1 MITAA
6 ELDEVLAPRHG
17 VVAERRVG
25 GNEGRV
31 RVGVDPTPGTR
42 GLGEGRAG
50 SGRGEGP
57 AGSDGR
63 GDGRAGSDGGPPCP
77 ETIGFEQLEGP
88 LDSYR
93 RQVEVRPRPD
103 GLVEVTQSVSLRVG
117 LPGFSWLFA
126 LPLRSYTARIGRPR
140 RNPWWAPP
148 VRLPRRAAVVL
159 ATLCLLTIVVGYLT
173 DLLADT
179 MTYAG
184 GDFHVGKRGQG
195 IALGV
200 VEAGAVGALFLLYVA
215 DRRGR
220 RPVLVATLVASA
232 VASTAG
238 AAAPSLAFLT
248 AFQLVAAS
256 LVGAALVIIG
266 VMAAEEV
273 PAGARAWA
281 LGVIGMCFGL
291 GSGLTLLALPLAD
304 LGPNGWR
311 WPYAIS
317 LLGVPAVLV
326 CVRRLPE
333 SRRWVD
339 PSLAGGVPVG
349 GGPGAGQVVGGGAAG
364 GGGVAG
370 ARVRARRRES
380 WRGRL
385 TPTLRRRLLILG
397 AGGLLLAVFTSPAS
411 QFQNEFLHT
420 ERHLSATKIS
430 LLEQLS
436 GTIGG
441 LGTLIGGRLADTWGR
456 RPVAA
461 GGITLGVAVTIL
473 HYTSS
478 GVGLWAW
485 NTLGSVI
492 SYGVGPALA
501 VYGAELFPTS
511 LRARAGGVLTVL
523 AAAGGVVGLVA
534 AGALSSAFGTIAPAL
549 GLLAAAPLAVVILIL
564 VAYPETAGAT
574 LEQLNPGDPVRTD
587 DGLLSPGI
595 ARGDAMLR

>member
-1 MITAA
+1 MRAVTSSRARAVIAA
-6 ELDEVLAPRHG
+6 ADLDEVVAPRHG
-17 VVAERRVG
+17 IVAERRVG
-25 GNEGRV
+25 PPP
-31 RVGVDPTPGTR
+31 DAPR
-42 GLGEGRAG
+42 G
-50 SGRGEGP
+50 GP
-57 AGSDGR
+57 APGR
-63 GDGRAGSDGGPPCP
+63 SR
-77 ETIGFEQLEGP
+77 TVLFEQAEGP
-88 LDSYR
+88 LQHYER
-93 RQVEVRPRPD
+93 RVEIQDRAD

-117 LPGFSWLFA
+117 LPGFSWLFS
-126 LPLRSYTARIGRPR
+126 LPLRAHTARIGRPR
-140 RNPWWAPP
+140 RDPWWAPP
-148 VRLPRRAAVVL
+148 ARLSRRAAVVL

-184 GDFHVGKRGQG
+184 GDFHVGKSGQG
-195 IALGV
+195 VALGV
-200 VEAGAVGALFLLYVA
+200 VEAGAVGALVLLHLA

-220 RPVLVATLVASA
+220 RPVLVVALVASA
-232 VASTAG
+232 VASAAG
-238 AAAPSLAFLT
+238 AVAPSLLVLT

-256 LVGAALVIIG
+256 LVGAGLVIIG
-266 VMAAEEV
+266 VMAAEEM
-273 PAGARAWA
+273 PAGSRAWA
-281 LGVIGMCFGL
+281 LGVIGMCFGF

-317 LLGVPAVLV
+317 LLGVPAVLI
-326 CVRRLPE
+326 CIRRLPE
-333 SRRWVD
+333 SRRWLH
-339 PSLAGGVPVG
+339 PSPELEPSPGLGSEHTAALD
-349 GGPGAGQVVGGGAAG
+349 GPSR
-364 GGGVAG
+364 G
-370 ARVRARRRES
+370 ARSRR
-380 WRGRL
+380 WRDRL

-420 ERHLSATKIS
+420 ERHLSATRIS

-461 GGITLGVAVTIL
+461 GGIALGVAVTIL
-473 HYTSS
+473 HYTSR

-485 NTLGSVI
+485 NTLGSII

-511 LRARAGGVLTVL
+511 LRARAGGVLTVM
-523 AAAGGVVGLVA
+523 AAAGGVIGLVA

-549 GLLAAAPLAVVILIL
+549 GLLAAAPFAVVILII

-574 LEQLNPGDPVRTD
+574 LEELNPGDPVPAGRTLIPPSIV
-587 DGLLSPGI
+587 G
-595 ARGDAMLR
+595 

>member
-1 MITAA
+1 M
-6 ELDEVLAPRHG
+6 
-17 VVAERRVG
+17 
-25 GNEGRV
+25 
-31 RVGVDPTPGTR
+31 
-42 GLGEGRAG
+42 GRAPG
-50 SGRGEGP
+50 GDGRQTVRFEQAEGP
-57 AGSDGR
+57 LEYYERWVEVQPRSDGR
-63 GDGRAGSDGGPPCP
+63 
-77 ETIGFEQLEGP
+77 
-88 LDSYR
+88 
-93 RQVEVRPRPD
+93 VEVN
-103 GLVEVTQSVSLRVG
+103 QSVNMRVG

-126 LPLRSYTARIGRPR
+126 LPLRFHMARMGRLQR
-140 RNPWWAPP
+140 SPWWAPP
-148 VRLPRRAAVVL
+148 ARLSQRAAVVL
-159 ATLCLLTIVVGYLT
+159 ATLCLLTVVVGYLA

-184 GDFHVGKRGQG
+184 ADFHVAKSGQG

-200 VEAGAVGALFLLYVA
+200 VEAGAVGALALLYLA

-220 RPVLVATLVASA
+220 RPVLVATLVGSA

-238 AAAPSLAFLT
+238 AAAPSLVFLT

-256 LVGAALVIIG
+256 LVEASLVIIG
-266 VMAAEEV
+266 VMAAEEM
-273 PAGARAWA
+273 PAGSRAWA
-281 LGVIGMCFGL
+281 LGVIGMSFGL
-291 GSGLTLLALPLAD
+291 GSGLTLVALPLAD

-333 SRRWVD
+333 SRRW
-339 PSLAGGVPVG
+339 A
-349 GGPGAGQVVGGGAAG
+349 GPGAKPGAG
-364 GGGVAG
+364 
-370 ARVRARRRES
+370 RRGPPAAPAPRP
-380 WRGRL
+380 WRDRL

-420 ERHLSATKIS
+420 ERHLSATRIS

-461 GGITLGVAVTIL
+461 GGVALGVVVTIL
-473 HYTSS
+473 HYTST

-485 NTLGSVI
+485 NTLGSII

-501 VYGAELFPTS
+501 V
-511 LRARAGGVLTVL
+511 
-523 AAAGGVVGLVA
+523 
-534 AGALSSAFGTIAPAL
+534 
-549 GLLAAAPLAVVILIL
+549 
-564 VAYPETAGAT
+564 
-574 LEQLNPGDPVRTD
+574 
-587 DGLLSPGI
+587 
-595 ARGDAMLR
+595 